1 VGWFEPFITHDL
13 IYNTNTEVQSGGNS
27 TFNSTIKGHEL
38 HNSSQLRASISN
50 VEAQRR
56 KWHPNNLTAATYDF
70 DDTILKPRANFRPGD
85 PILIVSVDKHVMK
98 DHDDITNPVL
108 INFLEEYILFCQN
121 DTLTPP
127 K

>member
-13 IYNTNTEVQSGGNS
+13 IYNTNTEAQAGGNS
-27 TFNSTIKGHEL
+27 TFNSTTKGHQL

-50 VEAQRR
+50 VETQRR
-56 KWHPNNLTAATYDF
+56 KWHPNNVTAATYDF
-70 DDTILKPRANFRPGD
+70 DDTTLKPRADFRPGD

-121 DTLTPP
+121 DTLTSP